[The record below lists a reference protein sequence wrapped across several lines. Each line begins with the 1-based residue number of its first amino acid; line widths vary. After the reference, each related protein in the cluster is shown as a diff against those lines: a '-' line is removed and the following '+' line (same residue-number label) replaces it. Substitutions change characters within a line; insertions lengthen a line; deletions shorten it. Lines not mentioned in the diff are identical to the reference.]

1 MDVMISTVG
10 MCLGGRA
17 KLKPSKSR
25 GLGLCEF
32 LGGWVLYPLVCRGRM
47 CCLLNLS
54 KRVR

>member
-1 MDVMISTVG
+1 MRALSVSSCSALVRLRASSMDVMISTVG

-32 LGGWVLYPLVCRGRM
+32 LGG
-47 CCLLNLS
+47 
-54 KRVR
+54 